1 MDGSNDDDRADDKIH
16 DVMNDDMPPP
26 WKSTFTERS
35 SSRCRQLSICPVA
48 KTLLILSAFCFCK
61 LVTGQELLE
70 LKYRLEEE
78 QSGGTYVG
86 NVFDDTNLGKI
97 YDASTLQQIQ
107 FRFLQQQNLFVI
119 DNATGIIRTNS
130 QIDREVICPSAINC
144 DIRIDVVLQPQQFFR
159 IIRASVTI
167 LDINDNWP
175 QFDRDE
181 QVVEV
186 SESAAVG
193 TILLVPNAVDVD
205 SPEFSIQS
213 YRLVSDFDRF
223 ELVGRGQRRP
233 DGSSDSKLMLTKSL
247 DRESV
252 DRYNLQ
258 IVAVDGGYPQNSGS
272 MDVVVYVL
280 DVNDN
285 NPVFEK
291 ENYTV
296 AVRENIQ
303 KQTTVLQIRAVDA
316 DIGLN
321 GEVTY
326 SLSLPSAAAYGN
338 LFGIDNSSGDLY
350 VKGNLDFEENSIY
363 FLTVVA
369 RDRGSD
375 STPVSA
381 SVTVLVGDA
390 NDNAPEIRIA
400 TLSPTPDIAEISENS
415 VLGSFVAHL
424 TIVDKDSGDNGRFE
438 CRLNDSHFRI
448 IETYGTSESQIVTA
462 AAVDREIQSSY
473 SLSLTCTDF
482 GDKPQESV
490 AYLRVMV
497 IDVNDN
503 DPVFSQSV
511 YRAELIENNYIG
523 AVLMHLNA
531 TDRDSE
537 KNGEILYS
545 VSGEAAR
552 WFQVEPDTGLVT
564 AAIAFD
570 REKGDVIRFQV
581 IAQDQGIQPRSSTAE
596 AYVTILDVNDE
607 KPVFSHPAYSFAV
620 MENLAS
626 AAEVGA
632 VAAHDRDSS
641 VYGEV
646 TYSILPTDG
655 SDLFDIDHKTGLIM
669 TMKVLDRE
677 AVSAYYLT
685 VIASDRGIPPLSS
698 SASVTIY
705 VTDENDNSPVF
716 DYPTNHNNTIYISNQ
731 TPKGHVITRIR
742 AHDLDVGQNGKIVYD
757 IVEES
762 KTELFDVDMELGTV
776 LVNGNLADLPDGQ
789 QHSLEFMAKDE
800 GVPPK
805 VTFARL
811 NIVVNHSIAIVDPNP
826 STLPKSVLIIVV
838 MAIISLIVI
847 IMLITA
853 IVVICRKDREKQTH
867 SYNCRTETLKMF
879 SKTTTKP
886 TMSDVSDFSGTAEH
900 GSCTDDRSLKKELS
914 LRMDEFDVELSN
926 ERSPRSTC
934 YNPYVIQVITVLI
947 NQLDFCNN
955 ICLISLA
962 IFEHL

>member
-1 MDGSNDDDRADDKIH
+1 MDGANDDDRADDKIH
-16 DVMNDDMPPP
+16 DRMNDGMPTQ
-26 WKSTFTERS
+26 WKSTFPGSSSFPTEAAA
-35 SSRCRQLSICPVA
+35 SRCRKLSLCHVA
-48 KTLLILSAFCFCK
+48 KMLLILSTFCFCK
-61 LVTGQELLE
+61 TANGQELLE

-78 QSGGTYVG
+78 QSAGTYVG

-97 YDASTLQQIQ
+97 YDASALQQLQ
-107 FRFLQQQNLFVI
+107 FRFLRQQNLFVI

-130 QIDREVICPSAINC
+130 QIDREAICPSAINC

-193 TILLVPNAVDVD
+193 TILLVPSAVDLD

-213 YRLVSDFDRF
+213 YKLVSDFDRF
-223 ELVGRGQRRP
+223 ELVGRGQRRS
-233 DGSSDSKLMLTKSL
+233 DGASDSKLMLTRSL

-252 DRYNLQ
+252 NRYNLQ
-258 IVAVDGGYPQNSGS
+258 IVAVDGGYPQNTGS
-272 MDVVVYVL
+272 MDVVVHVL

-285 NPVFEK
+285 SPVFEK

-303 KQTTVLQIRAVDA
+303 KQTTILQIRAVDA

-321 GEVTY
+321 GEVMY
-326 SLSLPSAAAYGN
+326 SLSLPSEASYGN

-350 VKGNLDFEENSIY
+350 LKGNLDFEENSIY

-390 NDNAPEIRIA
+390 NDNAPEITIA
-400 TLSPTPDIAEISENS
+400 TLSSSTETAEISENS
-415 VLGSFVAHL
+415 VLSTFVAHL
-424 TIVDKDSGDNGRFE
+424 TIIDKDSGDNGRFE
-438 CRLNDSHFRI
+438 CRLNDTHFRI
-448 IETYGTSESQIVTA
+448 IETYGTEFQIVTA
-462 AAVDREIQSSY
+462 APVDREVQASY
-473 SLSLTCTDF
+473 RLSLTCTDF
-482 GDKPQESV
+482 GDKPRESV
-490 AYLRVMV
+490 EYLRVV
-497 IDVNDN
+497 IIDVNDN

-523 AVLMHLNA
+523 AVLMHVNA
-531 TDRDSE
+531 TDLDSD
-537 KNGEILYS
+537 KNGEIVYS
-545 VSGEAAR
+545 LSGDSAR
-552 WFQVEPDTGLVT
+552 GFQVDPDTGLVT

-581 IAQDQGIQPRSSTAE
+581 VAHDKGIPPRNASAE
-596 AYVTILDVNDE
+596 AFVTILDVNDE
-607 KPVFSHPAYSFAV
+607 KPSFSHPAYSFAV
-620 MENLAS
+620 MENLAPG
-626 AAEVGA
+626 AEVGA

-655 SDLFDIDHKTGLIM
+655 SDLFDVDHKTGLIM
-669 TMKVLDRE
+669 TMKDLDRE

-705 VTDENDNSPVF
+705 VTDENDNPPVF
-716 DYPTNHNNTIYISNQ
+716 DYPAQHNNTIYISNQ

-742 AHDLDVGQNGKIVYD
+742 ALDSDVGQNGKIVYD
-757 IVEES
+757 FVEES

-776 LVNGNLADLPDGQ
+776 LVNGDLADRDGQ
-789 QHSLEFMAKDE
+789 RHSLEFVARDE

-805 VTFARL
+805 VAFARL
-811 NIVVNHSIAIVDPNP
+811 NIVVNRSIVFAPPEP
-826 STLPKSVLIIVV
+826 SRDQFPQSVLIIVIV
-838 MAIISLIVI
+838 AVISFIVI
-847 IMLITA
+847 IMLIA
-853 IVVICRKDREKQTH
+853 AIIVVCRKDREKQTH

-879 SKTTTKP
+879 SKTTKP

-900 GSCTDDRSLKKELS
+900 GSCTDDRSKKELS
-914 LRMDEFDVELSN
+914 LRMDDFDVELSE
-926 ERSPRSTC
+926 ERSPRSVSTC
-934 YNPYVIQVITVLI
+934 YNPYVIQVI
-947 NQLDFCNN
+947 QR
-955 ICLISLA
+955 
-962 IFEHL
+962 